1 MKFNLKENEVVLKAS
16 ESDHLN
22 KGEKIAGKLILTNQ
36 RIYFRSLN
44 DTLHKFNHE
53 ILFNQIKEIIYF
65 KNGFFSKKG
74 IAVITR
80 NDKELKFTMKNRDV
94 WGQMINQMY

>member
-1 MKFNLKENEVVLKAS
+1 MKFKLKENEVVLKAS
-16 ESDHLN
+16 ESEHLN
-22 KGEKIAGKLILTNQ
+22 KEEKISGKLILTNQ
-36 RIYFRSLN
+36 RIYFRSIN
-44 DTLHKFNHE
+44 DTLPNFNHE

-65 KNGFFSKKG
+65 SNGFFSKKG

-80 NDKELKFTMKNRDV
+80 SDKELKFTMKNRDA

>member
-1 MKFNLKENEVVLKAS
+1 MKFNLKENEVVIKAS
-16 ESDHLN
+16 ESEHLN
-22 KGEKIAGKLILTNQ
+22 KEDKISGKLILTNQ
-36 RIYFRSLN
+36 RIYFRTLN
-44 DTLHKFNHE
+44 EAFHKFNHE

-80 NDKELKFTMKNRDV
+80 NDMEIKFTMKNRDS

>member
-1 MKFNLKENEVVLKAS
+1 MKFNLKENEVVIKAS
-16 ESDHLN
+16 ESEHLN
-22 KGEKIAGKLILTNQ
+22 KEDKISGKLILTNQ
-36 RIYFRSLN
+36 RIYFRTLN
-44 DTLHKFNHE
+44 ETFHKFNHE

-80 NDKELKFTMKNRDV
+80 NDMEIKFTMKNRDS